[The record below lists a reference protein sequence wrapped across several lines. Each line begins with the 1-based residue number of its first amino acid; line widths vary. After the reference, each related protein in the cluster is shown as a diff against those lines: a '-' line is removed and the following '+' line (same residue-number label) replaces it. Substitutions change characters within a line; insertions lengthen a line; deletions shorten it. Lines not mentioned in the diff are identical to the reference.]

1 MDFNSGIA
9 ANVIDTIGGTPMIRL
24 NKVTEESPSEI
35 LLKCEFRN
43 PLFSIKDRVAL
54 FMIREAERRG
64 LLKPGGLII
73 EPTSGNTGIG
83 LAFVA
88 RSLGYRCLLVMP
100 ETMSVERRALLGMLG
115 AEIVLTPGSL
125 AMKGSID
132 KARELTE
139 KYGDNA
145 FMPDQFSNPANAEAH
160 YMGTGPEIV
169 AQTGGRVDVFVAGI
183 GTGGTIMGI
192 GRRLKEECPGVRIVG
207 MEPSE
212 SAVLSGG
219 SPGAHLIQGIGA
231 GFIPSILDVSL
242 LDEVIAVPGEAAVE
256 MARRL
261 NKEEGIPAGI
271 STGGNVYAA
280 LELARRPG
288 MEGKRIVTVASSA
301 VERYMST
308 VLVRNVREQVTHLP
322 ISR

>member
-1 MDFNSGIA
+1 
-9 ANVIDTIGGTPMIRL
+9 
-24 NKVTEESPSEI
+24 
-35 LLKCEFRN
+35 
-43 PLFSIKDRVAL
+43 
-54 FMIREAERRG
+54 
-64 LLKPGGLII
+64 
-73 EPTSGNTGIG
+73 
-83 LAFVA
+83 
-88 RSLGYRCLLVMP
+88 
-100 ETMSVERRALLGMLG
+100 
-115 AEIVLTPGSL
+115 
-125 AMKGSID
+125 
-132 KARELTE
+132 
-139 KYGDNA
+139 
-145 FMPDQFSNPANAEAH
+145 
-160 YMGTGPEIV
+160 
-169 AQTGGRVDVFVAGI
+169 
-183 GTGGTIMGI
+183 MGI